1 LRLFAAL
8 ALLAVSNNARADEF
22 YYVLVF
28 GSQQVP
34 ARATFSHSFAI
45 FVKATGHG
53 PCAES
58 YQLEAHTISWA
69 PQSLNVRIGAL
80 LPECGQNL
88 DINRTMQWALCTG
101 QRISEWGPYQICKE
115 LYDRA
120 LAQISLL
127 ESGCVRYKAV
137 DSGFPTDFASNCIHA
152 ISSVADGHR
161 LRVLSPSFGETAS
174 YYVTRRFEPW
184 IIDPCQKHD
193 WVFQRLGLEA
203 YPVIHRELENPQS
216 GVFLGAINALLG
228 RDPVAATTCCSP
240 GVGR

>member
-1 LRLFAAL
+1 LGAL
-8 ALLAVSNNARADEF
+8 VLLAVTNSARADEF

-34 ARATFSHSFAI
+34 ARATYSHSFAI
-45 FVKATGHG
+45 FAKATGQG
-53 PCAES
+53 PCAQS
-58 YQLEAHTISWA
+58 YQLEAHTISWT
-69 PQSLNVRIGAL
+69 PQAMDIRIGAL

-88 DINRTMQWALCTG
+88 EINHTMQWALSTG
-101 QRISEWGPYQICKE
+101 QRISLWGPYQIRRD

-120 LAQISLL
+120 LAQINLL
-127 ESGCVRYKAV
+127 ESGRVKYKAV
-137 DSGFPTDFASNCIHA
+137 DSGFPTNIASNCIHA

-161 LRVLSPSFGETAS
+161 LRVMSPSFGETAS
-174 YYVTRRFEPW
+174 YYVTRRLEPW

-193 WVFQRLGLEA
+193 WVFERLGLGA

-228 RDPVAATTCCSP
+228 RDPVGATACYSP
-240 GVGR
+240 SASR